1 MDQTELIRNQMQERM
16 GRIERMRDQM
26 SDMAWNRMKPME
38 RIWNWMEQMLVRV
51 QEQRRERGTP
61 RISPQ
66 ILENM
71 GQENQNRAQH
81 RQKVQ
86 KAAQR
91 LELKGPAADTSEGG
105 GHFRTTVYGEI
116 AREHNLDD
124 RGLLMLSDILQR
136 GIDDRVSSGDR
147 NSSRYQ

>member
-66 ILENM
+66 IIEKKWQEDKNKRPNQQR
-71 GQENQNRAQH
+71 GQNAERRLGLGVTEATPEEWSRFRA
-81 RQKVQ
+81 
-86 KAAQR
+86 
-91 LELKGPAADTSEGG
+91 
-105 GHFRTTVYGEI
+105 TVYGEI